1 LLNIVPYIVLV
12 GGIRMN
18 LLQTSTLNLL
28 SKALDASTL
37 RQRVIANNIAN
48 ADTPGY
54 KSKEVLFEE
63 ILRQTLVE
71 NPSTFV
77 GKRTHPKH
85 IPIGKSSSQTSIP
98 SPMVVEH
105 ANTWVQNNGNN
116 VDIEYEM
123 TKMAENQLW
132 YNALVQQT
140 AGYFNKLRD
149 VIKEGR

>member
-1 LLNIVPYIVLV
+1 
-12 GGIRMN
+12 MN
-18 LLQTSTLNLL
+18 LLQTSTLDLL

-54 KSKEVLFEE
+54 KSKAVLFEE
-63 ILRQTLVE
+63 ILKQTLLE
-71 NPSTFV
+71 DPSTFV

-85 IPIGKSSSQTSIP
+85 IPIGKLSQSSIP

-140 AGYFNKLRD
+140 SGYFNKLRD